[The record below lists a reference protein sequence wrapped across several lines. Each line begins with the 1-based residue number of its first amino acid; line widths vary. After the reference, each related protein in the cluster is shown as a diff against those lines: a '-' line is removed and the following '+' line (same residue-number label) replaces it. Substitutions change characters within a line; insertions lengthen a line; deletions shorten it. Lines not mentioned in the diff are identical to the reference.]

1 MLKKDAS
8 SRNNTILH
16 INIFITVSLFNG
28 LDTTIVIQNQYWLY
42 ILAEEN
48 SLLSLSLYKNLR
60 YLGYMCEN

>member
-1 MLKKDAS
+1 MLKKDAN
-8 SRNNTILH
+8 SRNNTILY

-42 ILAEEN
+42 KLAVEN
-48 SLLSLSLYKNLR
+48 SLLSLYKNLR